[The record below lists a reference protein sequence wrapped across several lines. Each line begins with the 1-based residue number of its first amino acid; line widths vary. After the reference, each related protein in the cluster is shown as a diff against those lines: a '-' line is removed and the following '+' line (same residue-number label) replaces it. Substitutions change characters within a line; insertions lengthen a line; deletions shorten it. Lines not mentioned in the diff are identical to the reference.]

1 MYKKEDLSKVNREEV
16 LEESLDFYQLLRA
29 SKHMSKEDREVL
41 KILEEEAK
49 ELRKLFATREISK
62 KLEDF

>member
-1 MYKKEDLSKVNREEV
+1 MYKKEDLSKIDREEV

-29 SKHMSKEDREVL
+29 SKNMSKEDREVI